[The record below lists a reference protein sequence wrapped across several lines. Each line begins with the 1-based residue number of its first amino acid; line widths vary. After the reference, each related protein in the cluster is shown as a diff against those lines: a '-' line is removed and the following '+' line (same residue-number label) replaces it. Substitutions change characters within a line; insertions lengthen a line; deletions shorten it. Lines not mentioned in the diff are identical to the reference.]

1 MIPYCILIIEDDD
14 DREFMTWLFQNYN
27 RLMYREIFQ
36 LVQNVWVTEDLI
48 QDVLVSLID
57 KVKELR
63 LKDERHLVNYI
74 ITASKNKAKNYL
86 RDTRIETTVPF
97 DEQVDYPDPANNRE
111 EMERYLVERHN
122 LSGLAHIWSKMDARS
137 RSLLRGYYI
146 LGKTTAEIG
155 VELGIKPE
163 SVRMALTRAR
173 KSAYE
178 LLKLEI
184 ITEF

>member
-14 DREFMTWLFQNYN
+14 DREFMTCLFLNYN

-36 LVQNVWVTEDLI
+36 LVQNVWITEDLI

-63 LKDERHLVNYI
+63 LKDQRHLVNYI

-86 RDTRIETTVPF
+86 RDTRIEATAPF

>member
-14 DREFMTWLFQNYN
+14 DREFMTRLYCNYN

-36 LVQNVWVTEDLI
+36 NVHNVWITEDLI

-57 KVKELR
+57 KVKVLR
-63 LKDERHLVNYI
+63 SKDQRHLVNYI

-86 RDTRIETTVPF
+86 RDTNQGTTVPF

-111 EMERYLVERHN
+111 EMEQYLIEKHN
-122 LSGLAHIWSKMDARS
+122 LNKLTRIWPKLDARS
-137 RSLLRGYYI
+137 RFLLRGYYI
-146 LGKTTAEIG
+146 LGKSTAEIG
-155 VELGIKPE
+155 AELGIKPE

-184 ITEF
+184 SSEN